1 MALLLSDLR
10 FQIYN
15 AKLLGV
21 GKEALKQGAKSGFYI
36 SVFFSVTLNSI
47 SWLFEE
53 DYRWTNWLAT
63 TSTDI
68 VKAVLGA
75 IGGIL
80 FGLLI
85 AVVAIAVVAI
95 SAGIIVGVGISI
107 LLNQADIKLKITESL
122 IKYLEQREKE
132 FMRRASINI
141 GEELHRVYLV
151 TTESIVKS
159 VKIKVKKELNGFI
172 NELVNPW

>member
-85 AVVAIAVVAI
+85 AVVAI

-132 FMRRASINI
+132 FMRRAS
-141 GEELHRVYLV
+141 
-151 TTESIVKS
+151 
-159 VKIKVKKELNGFI
+159 
-172 NELVNPW
+172 

>member
-1 MALLLSDLR
+1 M
-10 FQIYN
+10 
-15 AKLLGV
+15 
-21 GKEALKQGAKSGFYI
+21 
-36 SVFFSVTLNSI
+36 TLNSI

-80 FGLLI
+80 FDLLI
-85 AVVAIAVVAI
+85 AKAAIAVVAI
-95 SAGIIVGVGISI
+95 GAGIIVGVGISI

-122 IKYLEQREKE
+122 IKHLEQREK
-132 FMRRASINI
+132 
-141 GEELHRVYLV
+141 
-151 TTESIVKS
+151 
-159 VKIKVKKELNGFI
+159 
-172 NELVNPW
+172 

>member
-1 MALLLSDLR
+1 MALHLSDLR

-15 AKLLGV
+15 AGLLGV

-85 AVVAIAVVAI
+85 AVVAI

-141 GEELHRVYLV
+141 GEELRRVYLV

>member
-1 MALLLSDLR
+1 MPLRLSDLR

-15 AKLLGV
+15 AGLLGV

-85 AVVAIAVVAI
+85 AKVAIG
-95 SAGIIVGVGISI
+95 AGIIVGVGISI